1 MDGAEGWGGDEGD
14 VGGGVIFFFFL
25 FLKKVFLSRETA
37 AQTILEEVGKGGGRG
52 SRGRDCGCHRRTGG
66 HSWDSCGRSGAA
78 AAAARTEEQPP
89 PPREPESPLL
99 QWVQPGSRQGS
110 GGHRGWRS
118 SHGGFCVCAALR
130 AGTGT
135 GVRGCPGTSTAGAG
149 PPLPDSFLARGS
161 RCRAPRQMLGGR
173 WQRPEPA
180 GDGAAGFQPRGLA
193 ERTGWGAGAFRVRL
207 ARNSCH

>member
-37 AQTILEEVGKGGGRG
+37 AQTILEEVGKEGAREPRQRLWVPRTDRRPQLEQLRAERG
-52 SRGRDCGCHRRTGG
+52 SGCRGRDQGIATAA
-66 HSWDSCGRSGAA
+66 SGA
-78 AAAARTEEQPP
+78 EPP
-89 PPREPESPLL
+89 LF

-110 GGHRGWRS
+110 GGHRGWSS
-118 SHGGFCVCAALR
+118 SHEGFCVCAALR
-130 AGTGT
+130 AGAGT

-149 PPLPDSFLARGS
+149 PPLPDSFLAWGS

-173 WQRPEPA
+173 WQLPEPA

-193 ERTGWGAGAFRVRL
+193 EGTG
-207 ARNSCH
+207 